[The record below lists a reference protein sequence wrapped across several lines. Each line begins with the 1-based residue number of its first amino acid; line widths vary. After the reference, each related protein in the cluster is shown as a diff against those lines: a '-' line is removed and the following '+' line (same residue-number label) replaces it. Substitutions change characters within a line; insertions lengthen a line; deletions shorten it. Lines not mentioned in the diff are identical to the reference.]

1 MQSQAACNLL
11 TGVLAHRGSF
21 NSNDNPAALLLT
33 PEAQDSHFFNSMPA
47 NVVANL
53 QKLPIAME
61 NHQQGAPA
69 WCAGHLPALPGVRR
83 VSGASQVTMSDQQ
96 LSMPVGVLWP
106 CTGPAQSQ
114 PSNVS
119 NAC

>member
-1 MQSQAACNLL
+1 MQSQAACKLL

-33 PEAQDSHFFNSMPA
+33 PDAQDSHFFNSMPPS
-47 NVVANL
+47 VVANL

-69 WCAGHLPALPGVRR
+69 CCAGPLPALQQGQTSV
-83 VSGASQVTMSDQQ
+83 QWLTMSYT
-96 LSMPVGVLWP
+96 SHFR
-106 CTGPAQSQ
+106 
-114 PSNVS
+114 
-119 NAC
+119 